1 MFFLISKEFLF
12 YGEERLIVLSYL
24 TLFTSLFFVLG
35 SSLSS
40 SFSQRTEA
48 LKAEFDLF
56 FDSIITLLQQ
66 TKKLINNFSFFNLK
80 VLRLFSSIWLEFA
93 VYFANYSNYSWLK
106 FNFVK
111 FKFMAV
117 LGSSSL
123 FYTKLL
129 NLFYSNVLPSFF
141 NKVISWKMSNT
152 AVWIRRLVIK
162 SSAKTKVLPISSKK
176 VNSSKFWW
184 INLKSN
190 STGSTVNSNFNF
202 NITRY

>member
-80 VLRLFSSIWLEFA
+80 VLRLFSSI
-93 VYFANYSNYSWLK
+93 
-106 FNFVK
+106 
-111 FKFMAV
+111 
-117 LGSSSL
+117 
-123 FYTKLL
+123 
-129 NLFYSNVLPSFF
+129 
-141 NKVISWKMSNT
+141 
-152 AVWIRRLVIK
+152 
-162 SSAKTKVLPISSKK
+162 
-176 VNSSKFWW
+176 
-184 INLKSN
+184 
-190 STGSTVNSNFNF
+190 
-202 NITRY
+202 